1 MFGAGAFAQERDGPL
16 YEPVRVMEFAPLAKA
31 RLDPLAW
38 DYLDGG
44 SEDEVSLADNRAA
57 FNRIIIRPRAL
68 VDVHRIDLTLDLL
81 GQKLPYPILLDPAG
95 GQWKFLPWTSTGEL
109 DWQRLAP

>member
-1 MFGAGAFAQERDGPL
+1 MNRRHALRGLISMFGAGAFAQERDGPL
-16 YEPVRVMEFAPLAKA
+16 YEPVRVMDFAPLAKA

-68 VDVHRIDLTLDLL
+68 VDVQRIDLSLELL
-81 GQKLPYPILLDPAG
+81 GHKL
-95 GQWKFLPWTSTGEL
+95 S
-109 DWQRLAP
+109 